1 MCVCTERKRLGF
13 SKCIHSY
20 GVCCIYRNNSSGN
33 WLVELLTLVDD
44 GKSWTWAYFRQQIC
58 DLIHLLW
65 PTKIDMNWCST
76 NANWCAIILVGC
88 YGILFK
94 SSMYWMYIYIPY
106 IYIYIYIY
114 IYLCIDVYIYKY
126 IYIYTLNIN
135 VYIYIYHIYTVSIY
149 GKYQASS
156 VYVFFTMVIQF
167 VFRFKSEVSGCSYRH
182 WKNMSLI

>member
-33 WLVELLTLVDD
+33 WLVELVTLVDD

-58 DLIHLLW
+58 DSIHLLW

-94 SSMYWMYIYIPY
+94 SSIYWIFTF
-106 IYIYIYIY
+106 IYIYIFMYRCIYIY
-114 IYLCIDVYIYKY
+114 ISIYTYTHWILMCIYTYT
-126 IYIYTLNIN
+126 IYIYCIHLWEI
-135 VYIYIYHIYTVSIY
+135 
-149 GKYQASS
+149 SS
-156 VYVFFTMVIQF
+156 FFGVCIF
-167 VFRFKSEVSGCSYRH
+167 HNGYPVRF
-182 WKNMSLI
+182 